1 MGIVVYPGLLVIL
14 LPPAAALALV
24 LLGLTVILLPPI
36 AAAALV
42 FPLLLLLGYRLVP
55 E

>member
-1 MGIVVYPGLLVIL
+1 MGIVVYPGLPVIL
-14 LPPAAALALV
+14 LPPVAALALV
-24 LLGLTVILLPPI
+24 WLGLTVILLPPA

-42 FPLLLLLGYRLVP
+42 FPLLLLGYRLEP